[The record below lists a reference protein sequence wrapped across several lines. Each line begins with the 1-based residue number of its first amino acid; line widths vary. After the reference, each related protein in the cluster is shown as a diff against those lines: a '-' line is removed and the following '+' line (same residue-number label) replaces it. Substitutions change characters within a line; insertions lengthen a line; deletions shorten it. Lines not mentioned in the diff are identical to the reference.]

1 MSSNPFKRIFFRFSI
16 HFQQSVDVSKTDLC
30 CHQCFCSS
38 QLWGEGGVCP
48 WEGGLPASMT
58 IVQRVRGGSCSLGNI
73 GYTTIALKYN
83 WQILKNT
90 FLYEV
95 GLSCFENKVATFLFP
110 LFPPKTCNCPRKN
123 IHRSN
128 FLTVFSCFRLACDFN
143 IANFC
148 PFSIF
153 VPGEI
158 VALFLT
164 GQGEGAIVLKIHKNR
179 AFVGSGV
186 NFVYLGPLQS
196 QMLFSGVVNC

>member
-1 MSSNPFKRIFFRFSI
+1 M
-16 HFQQSVDVSKTDLC
+16 
-30 CHQCFCSS
+30 
-38 QLWGEGGVCP
+38 
-48 WEGGLPASMT
+48 
-58 IVQRVRGGSCSLGNI
+58 
-73 GYTTIALKYN
+73 
-83 WQILKNT
+83 
-90 FLYEV
+90 
-95 GLSCFENKVATFLFP
+95 SCFENKVATFLFP

-128 FLTVFSCFRLACDFN
+128 FRTVFSCFRLACDFN

-196 QMLFSGVVNC
+196 QMLFSGVVNCKLTPSRWLKTLVVLLSLSGSLVLVSTRLVLVALLHLCGLLIFVVL